1 MGTNQITCN
10 CGGPAMGTAHSPDCD
25 VELYLHNECESCGS
39 DEHVHNGLCIDCAEA
54 AEEWEENARDY

>member
-1 MGTNQITCN
+1 
-10 CGGPAMGTAHSPDCD
+10 MGTAHSPDCD